1 MQGRS
6 GLRQVLK
13 YVDEADEVK
22 MPIRVGRVVE
32 RSAVQVQSGNGRSPV
47 GSWTRQFD
55 AVELDCGRPPTQ
67 QAQEAAVAAADVEDA
82 GVFGETGKQPPR
94 ASIRGGFAEALD
106 GSGKLRGA
114 RSVVCRRV
122 GSGELGGG
130 GLRIEKRGATGPALP
145 SWEGRPVFV
154 VGGRE
159 RLGRRAAA
167 EWAGSASGG
176 RGGGG
181 RRGHRVKPGTE

>member
-1 MQGRS
+1 M
-6 GLRQVLK
+6 LK

-22 MPIRVGRVVE
+22 VLIRVGRVVE
-32 RSAVQVQSGNGRSPV
+32 RSAVQVQSGNDRSPV
-47 GSWTRQFD
+47 GSRTRHFD
-55 AVELDCGRPPTQ
+55 TVELDCGRPPTQ
-67 QAQEAAVAAADVEDA
+67 QAQEPAVAAADVKDA
-82 GVFGETGKQPPR
+82 GALGETGKQPLR
-94 ASIRGGFAEALD
+94 ASVCGGFAEALD

-130 GLRIEKRGATGPALP
+130 GLRIEKRGAAGPALP
-145 SWEGRPVFV
+145 SREVRPVFV
-154 VGGRE
+154 AGGRE
-159 RLGRRAAA
+159 RLRRGVAA

-176 RGGGG
+176 RDGDG